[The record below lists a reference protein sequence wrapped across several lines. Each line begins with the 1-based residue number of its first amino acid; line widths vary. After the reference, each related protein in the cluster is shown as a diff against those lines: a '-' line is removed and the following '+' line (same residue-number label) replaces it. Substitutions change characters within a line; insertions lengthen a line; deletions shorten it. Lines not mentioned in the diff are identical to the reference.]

1 MREREHLSR
10 LRVLGCLCVLAVAGC
25 AVGPNYHPPQSSPP
39 SAWYGPTTQMSLAAS
54 QQAELVHWWTTF
66 GDSTLTSLVDRSVM
80 SNLDLRQAKA
90 RIRQAR
96 AARGVAAGGLW
107 PTVDATGSYTRSRS
121 VAPSSVGT
129 VAATGDLFHAGV
141 DAAWELDVFGGVRRT
156 IEAAEA
162 DLQASVE
169 DHRDTLVTLVAEVA
183 LNYVDLR
190 GFQQEI
196 LIAQNNLRAQQHN
209 AELTRKR
216 YMAGFIGALDVANA
230 NAQVATTASQIPVF
244 EASAQQAIYSLGVLL
259 ALEPSALV
267 EELSPLSSIPA
278 APPEVPML
286 LPADLLLRRPDVRR
300 AEAQIHG
307 ATARIGVATADLFPR
322 FNLTGSA
329 GFRGDAINE
338 WLKWSNRVWSFGPAM
353 DWQIFSA
360 GRVTSNIEL
369 QRAIQEEA
377 FLAYQKVVLTAFQ
390 DVENSLVTYA
400 KEQERRKALLEAVTA
415 NRKAVDLATQLYIQG
430 ETDFLNVLNA
440 QRSLYVSEDAL
451 VQSTRN
457 LSTGLVALYK
467 ALGGGWDIESKAD
480 DSLEVDRGGLK
491 TSPASQVVP

>member
-1 MREREHLSR
+1 
-10 LRVLGCLCVLAVAGC
+10 
-25 AVGPNYHPPQSSPP
+25 
-39 SAWYGPTTQMSLAAS
+39 
-54 QQAELVHWWTTF
+54 
-66 GDSTLTSLVDRSVM
+66 
-80 SNLDLRQAKA
+80 
-90 RIRQAR
+90 
-96 AARGVAAGGLW
+96 
-107 PTVDATGSYTRSRS
+107 
-121 VAPSSVGT
+121 
-129 VAATGDLFHAGV
+129 
-141 DAAWELDVFGGVRRT
+141 
-156 IEAAEA
+156 
-162 DLQASVE
+162 
-169 DHRDTLVTLVAEVA
+169 
-183 LNYVDLR
+183 
-190 GFQQEI
+190 
-196 LIAQNNLRAQQHN
+196 
-209 AELTRKR
+209 
-216 YMAGFIGALDVANA
+216 
-230 NAQVATTASQIPVF
+230 VF

-491 TSPASQVVP
+491 TSPASQVAP